1 MRVEKLSDIQQYQ
14 SIVERYR
21 RQGCLSNDY
30 LQARAEELI
39 AEGRL
44 FVDCQ
49 ERNAYLLEDKGNC
62 YRMYYYLNDLI
73 TPDAVDVV
81 EKPVVVEIL
90 YRGGEHFPV
99 AERDYLLALGFEENL
114 IRDQYAAVYKD
125 LTPAIQTDSVKVRE
139 AEDLNE
145 VAWACQLFNDTFDP
159 YSGDFIA
166 DEELQTLFHS
176 GQVLMAVD
184 GSGITLGALHQTM
197 ERNVAWISHV
207 AVVADARGR
216 HVGQALVD
224 AFIERNHT
232 SDKSRYML
240 WVQQQNT
247 AAVAMYEKKGFR
259 YLNKSTLSLI
269 RKSANF

>member
-21 RQGCLSNDY
+21 LTGCLSNDY
-30 LQARAEELI
+30 LQARAEGLI

-44 FVDCQ
+44 FVDIH

-62 YRMYYYLNDLI
+62 YRMYYYLNDMT
-73 TPDAVDVV
+73 TPDAVDVID
-81 EKPVVVEIL
+81 KPVVVEIL
-90 YRGGEHFPV
+90 YRGADHFPV
-99 AERDYLLALGFEENL
+99 AERDYLLVLGFEENL

-125 LTPAIQTDSVKVRE
+125 LTSAAQTDSIQVRE
-139 AEDLNE
+139 AEGLDE
-145 VAWACQLFNDTFDP
+145 VAWACDLFNTTFDP
-159 YSGDFIA
+159 YSGDYIPE
-166 DEELQTLFHS
+166 DEYPQLLDN
-176 GQVLMAVD
+176 GQILIAVD
-184 GSGITLGALHQTM
+184 HKGVKMGALHQSV

-207 AVVADARGR
+207 AVVPEARGK

-224 AFIERNHT
+224 TFVERNRT

-240 WVQQQNT
+240 WVQQQNEP
-247 AAVAMYEKKGFR
+247 AVSMYRKKGFK

-269 RKSANF
+269 K

>member
-1 MRVEKLSDIQQYQ
+1 MSDIQQYQ
-14 SIVERYR
+14 LIVERNR

-30 LQARAEELI
+30 LQTRAEELI

-44 FVDCQ
+44 FVDCHEQ
-49 ERNAYLLEDKGNC
+49 NAYLLEDKGNC

-73 TPDAVDVV
+73 TPDAVDFV

-90 YRGGEHFPV
+90 YRGGDHFPV

-139 AEDLNE
+139 AENLNE
-145 VAWACQLFNDTFDP
+145 VAWAAKLFNDTFDP

-166 DEELQTLFHS
+166 DEELQTLFQN

-184 GSGITLGALHQTM
+184 GSGSLLGALHQTV

-247 AAVAMYEKKGFR
+247 AAVAMYRNCGFK